1 MSKRVVPRETRWVM
15 AELKTTPEERA
26 EGRAMVEHAWDS
38 VDLQDCPERL
48 VRALDDIDTLLAE
61 VARLRAGIGAIRR
74 IESAFAPLTV
84 RHACQTMH
92 EISTVLGP
100 LETK

>member
-1 MSKRVVPRETRWVM
+1 M
-15 AELKTTPEERA
+15 ADLKTTPEERSA
-26 EGRAMVEHAWDS
+26 ASAQSSGVPGSASELAARMAY
-38 VDLQDCPERL
+38 
-48 VRALDDIDTLLAE
+48 DIDTLLAE
-61 VARLRAGIGAIRR
+61 VERLRAGIGAIRR
-74 IESAFAPLTV
+74 IESTFAPLTV

>member
-1 MSKRVVPRETRWVM
+1 M
-15 AELKTTPEERA
+15 ADLKTTPEERA
-26 EGRAMVEHAWDS
+26 EWRSQIGNSIVYPAPA
-38 VDLQDCPERL
+38 L
-48 VRALDDIDTLLAE
+48 LDDIDTLLAE
-61 VARLRAGIGAIRR
+61 VERLRAGIGAIRR